1 MPTRRRRQFV
11 HGQLAWML
19 ATVIILV
26 ALGALSLE
34 LFFVVSL
41 IGFLVVIELTAPFN
55 VTPRWRRR
63 LRWLVAAGL
72 LIFGWIVTRRIM
84 AILEYQWADFVGWWN
99 DRVPEWI
106 ELPVT
111 AGRQMID
118 LMPAFGG

>member
-19 ATVIILV
+19 ATVIVLV

-118 LMPAFGG
+118 LVPAFGG

>member
-19 ATVIILV
+19 ATVIVLV

>member
-1 MPTRRRRQFV
+1 
-11 HGQLAWML
+11 ML
-19 ATVIILV
+19 ATVIVLV

-99 DRVPEWI
+99 DHVPEWI

>member
-19 ATVIILV
+19 ATVIVLV

-55 VTPRWRRR
+55 VTSRWRRR